1 MKYIEDIQHLIHQL
15 NYRVAIITI
24 QALVLDLIAIVL
36 DSKLYK
42 HCTNKDEVMCEPPQQ
57 PEPPECGHCR
67 LPLKIGDTYCTRCNT
82 FKSHKLAMKAF
93 FHKPEFYIVIIGL
106 LLSIF
111 QVALAF
117 YQAVQ
122 AKISDEKIQAGITQ
136 INNAQTNALAALE
149 EEQTDAL
156 NQLGTNLTQALGNIR
171 SQQDKATEEMRGIA
185 YQVEGMLP
193 VRWDFVLEDVNSEGK
208 RLATGFS
215 VSGKTARFNDK
226 EACVIEDLNTITNYN
241 HCQNNVNAF
250 CITQYKE
257 KFYPDDD
264 DFKVPTL
271 NVAGIFI
278 TTGRSNT
285 FGIVCFNRPP
295 S

>member
-1 MKYIEDIQHLIHQL
+1 
-15 NYRVAIITI
+15 
-24 QALVLDLIAIVL
+24 
-36 DSKLYK
+36 
-42 HCTNKDEVMCEPPQQ
+42 MCETSKQ
-57 PEPPECGHCR
+57 PEPPQCGHCR

-106 LLSIF
+106 VLSIF
-111 QVALAF
+111 QVTLAF
-117 YQAVQ
+117 KQANQ
-122 AKISDEKIQAGITQ
+122 AEESDRNIQAGITK
-136 INNAQTNALAALE
+136 INDAQTNALTALE
-149 EEQTDAL
+149 EKQTDAL
-156 NQLGTNLTQALGNIR
+156 NQLEANLTQALGNIR
-171 SQQDKATEEMRGIA
+171 SQQDKATKEMRGIA

-215 VSGKTARFNDK
+215 VSGKTARFNDN
-226 EACVIEDLNTITNYN
+226 EACVVEDLNTITNYN
-241 HCQNNVNAF
+241 HCQNQVNAF

-257 KFYPDDD
+257 KFNPDDDD
-264 DFKVPTL
+264 DFKVPPL

-278 TTGRSNT
+278 TTGSSNT